1 MILRVSLNPLSID
14 YLGDPL
20 KVGIE
25 GDQLHV
31 VMKTDLDDQ
40 QVDRRRKET
49 FIDAFLAKH
58 SRSAPK

>member
-31 VMKTDLDDQ
+31 VMKTDLDD
-40 QVDRRRKET
+40 
-49 FIDAFLAKH
+49 
-58 SRSAPK
+58 